1 MENEEILKG
10 RIHSFESLG
19 TLDGPGIR
27 FVIFFQGCGLK
38 CKYCHNRDTWP
49 LDEGTLYSTEGIIK
63 KVLRSKSYIESSGG
77 GVTISGGDP
86 LMQPDFLLELVKEL
100 KKLNFHVAL
109 DTSGAFVLTNKI
121 KEILNYTDLVLLDI
135 KHIDNEKCTELTGVT
150 NKYTLE
156 FARYLDHIE
165 KDIWIRQV
173 IVPGY
178 TDDENDLLKL
188 KKFLHSLK
196 SLKRVDL
203 LPYHDLGKFKWEN
216 LGLTYEL
223 KDVPSPSQE
232 DIERI
237 KDLLDLDYLDNTS
250 NNNTISANSENQ
262 TNNIENN

>member
-121 KEILNYTDLVLLDI
+121 KEILNYQI
-135 KHIDNEKCTELTGVT
+135 
-150 NKYTLE
+150 
-156 FARYLDHIE
+156 
-165 KDIWIRQV
+165 
-173 IVPGY
+173 
-178 TDDENDLLKL
+178 
-188 KKFLHSLK
+188 
-196 SLKRVDL
+196 
-203 LPYHDLGKFKWEN
+203 
-216 LGLTYEL
+216 
-223 KDVPSPSQE
+223 
-232 DIERI
+232 
-237 KDLLDLDYLDNTS
+237 
-250 NNNTISANSENQ
+250 
-262 TNNIENN
+262 